1 MEWSFMEKN
10 QKILLAII
18 GVLIIVATVIG
29 FLAFQKQ
36 KNKPVEKLNKFK
48 EEYESLNGVVNDKG

>member
-1 MEWSFMEKN
+1 MEKN

-18 GVLIIVATVIG
+18 GLLIILAVVIG
-29 FLAFQKQ
+29 VLAFQKQ

-48 EEYESLNGVVNDKG
+48 EEYE

>member
-1 MEWSFMEKN
+1 MEKN

-48 EEYESLNGVVNDKG
+48 E